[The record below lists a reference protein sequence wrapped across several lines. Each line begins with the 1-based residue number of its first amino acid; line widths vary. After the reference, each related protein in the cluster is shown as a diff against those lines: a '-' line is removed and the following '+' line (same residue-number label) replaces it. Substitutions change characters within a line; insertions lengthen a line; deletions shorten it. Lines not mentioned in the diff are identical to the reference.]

1 MGSSDVVL
9 VVTDVYGSWMYEVYG
24 RWLVRCYAESDG
36 VGRRSGTLLDLSMCQ
51 GRVRMLYV
59 VVGTLLSCG
68 CSGGWSGDGC
78 VGAVP
83 VVVAGVVGLRS
94 VVVAVI
100 GAFVLGVG
108 GWIGRREI
116 YGSVSGAWFVPFVR
130 SCAAGGVIW
139 LCERFRVGEDGCG
152 CAGFGIVCC
161 CPGVRFV
168 EDSSRDVVVVE
179 SCRVLSTVCGQYG
192 RDGLIIV
199 AGSVFG
205 YAAHKGAPTEV
216 GGFVLAHTVARCC
229 NVVFLL
235 FQRIVGE
242 VMEVR
247 VGLVGCWRCA
257 VEEFCA
263 SGLRERFYVF
273 VPVQAAANPIVDHG
287 IGGHGGDVVF
297 GGPVVWGRGFRVGR
311 VCVVVLL
318 IQVLLVFF
326 VTGR

>member
-59 VVGTLLSCG
+59 DVGTLLSCG

-108 GWIGRREI
+108 GWIGRRDM
-116 YGSVSGAWFVPFVR
+116 YGSVSSGVWFVPFVR
-130 SCAAGGVIW
+130 SCAASGVIW
-139 LCERFRVGEDGCG
+139 LWAVVRMWLRGVFEV
-152 CAGFGIVCC
+152 GIVGC
-161 CPGVRFV
+161 CPGVRLV

-216 GGFVLAHTVARCC
+216 GGLVLTHTVARCC
-229 NVVFLL
+229 NVMFLL
-235 FQRIVGE
+235 FWRIVGE
-242 VMEVR
+242 VM
-247 VGLVGCWRCA
+247 
-257 VEEFCA
+257 
-263 SGLRERFYVF
+263 
-273 VPVQAAANPIVDHG
+273 
-287 IGGHGGDVVF
+287 
-297 GGPVVWGRGFRVGR
+297 
-311 VCVVVLL
+311 
-318 IQVLLVFF
+318 
-326 VTGR
+326 

>member
-1 MGSSDVVL
+1 M
-9 VVTDVYGSWMYEVYG
+9 W
-24 RWLVRCYAESDG
+24 
-36 VGRRSGTLLDLSMCQ
+36 
-51 GRVRMLYV
+51 
-59 VVGTLLSCG
+59 
-68 CSGGWSGDGC
+68 
-78 VGAVP
+78 AVP
-83 VVVAGVVGLRS
+83 VVVAGVAVCRA
-94 VVVAVI
+94 VVVA
-100 GAFVLGVG
+100 GMAAFVLGVG
-108 GWIGRREI
+108 VWVGRRGMF
-116 YGSVSGAWFVPFVR
+116 GSVSGVLFVPFVR
-130 SCAAGGVIW
+130 SCAAGGIVW
-139 LCERFRVGEDGCG
+139 LWAVVRMWLRRVFEV
-152 CAGFGIVCC
+152 GIVSCC
-161 CPGVRFV
+161 SDVWFMM
-168 EDSSRDVVVVE
+168 DSSRDVVVVE
-179 SCRVLSTVCGQYG
+179 SCRVLSAVCGQYG

-263 SGLRERFYVF
+263 SGLRECFYVF

-297 GGPVVWGRGFRVGR
+297 GGPVVWDRGFRVGR
-311 VCVVVLL
+311 VCVVVPL
-318 IQVLLVFF
+318 IQVVLVFF